1 MLGRRSAHRLL
12 CARELLKLCCLV
24 GSLVQSCAHEIL
36 LLSTFFYFGGM
47 QEREEEEGCA
57 DHHSTLG
64 TMIACTCWFRVE
76 QIAREQ
82 CGGNVTNR
90 KLHMHVHRI
99 IIAVVLA
106 LVYRIRVST
115 IID

>member
-1 MLGRRSAHRLL
+1 MNVRQNSRQPMSAAACGRQ
-12 CARELLKLCCLV
+12 
-24 GSLVQSCAHEIL
+24 G
-36 LLSTFFYFGGM
+36 F
-47 QEREEEEGCA
+47 A
-57 DHHSTLG
+57 DHHCTLG
-64 TMIACTCWFRVE
+64 TMTACTGWFRVE

-82 CGGNVTNR
+82 CGENVTNR

-99 IIAVVLA
+99 ILSVVLS

>member
-1 MLGRRSAHRLL
+1 MNVRHKSRQPMSAAPCGR
-12 CARELLKLCCLV
+12 
-24 GSLVQSCAHEIL
+24 Q
-36 LLSTFFYFGGM
+36 
-47 QEREEEEGCA
+47 GCA
-57 DHHSTLG
+57 DHHCTLG
-64 TMIACTCWFRVE
+64 TMTACTGWFRVE

-82 CGGNVTNR
+82 CGEHVTNR

-99 IIAVVLA
+99 IISVVLA

>member
-1 MLGRRSAHRLL
+1 MNVRHKSRQPMSAAPCGR
-12 CARELLKLCCLV
+12 
-24 GSLVQSCAHEIL
+24 
-36 LLSTFFYFGGM
+36 
-47 QEREEEEGCA
+47 QECA
-57 DHHSTLG
+57 DHHCTLG
-64 TMIACTCWFRVE
+64 TMTACTGWFRVE

>member
-1 MLGRRSAHRLL
+1 MNVQHKSRQPMSAAPCDR
-12 CARELLKLCCLV
+12 
-24 GSLVQSCAHEIL
+24 Q
-36 LLSTFFYFGGM
+36 
-47 QEREEEEGCA
+47 GCA
-57 DHHSTLG
+57 DHHCTLG
-64 TMIACTCWFRVE
+64 TMTACTGWFRVE

-82 CGGNVTNR
+82 CGENVTNR